1 MKIRLDACE
10 LFVGIWNEKI
20 EKVLVNRKD
29 DETPVNELC
38 NDITKAC
45 VYEDEEYKLD
55 PEDFGEGKKDE
66 I

>member
-1 MKIRLDACE
+1 M
-10 LFVGIWNEKI
+10 GIWNEKL

-29 DETPVNELC
+29 DESPVDELC
-38 NDITKAC
+38 TNITKAC

-55 PEDFGEGKKDE
+55 EPIQKDE